1 MNRWLVRMGVGLA
14 LALPMAMLTIVWAA
28 PSVPVSSAPETVSN
42 CQTCHS
48 EFAVSWAKSSH
59 GMAVADPAFRE
70 MWMAQGSPHQCLSCH
85 ATGYDPATDTWQA
98 EGVTCEACHAPVPA
112 NHPQEPAPI
121 DRTSQACGTCH
132 TEGLFEW
139 QASKHRQAGL
149 DCIHCHD
156 PHGTQLR
163 SADPSD
169 LCSTCH
175 RDLGTRFAHSAH
187 SRQGLTCAD
196 CHLAPEEGPKG
207 QAHSER
213 DHSFRVSLSTCTSCH
228 STEMHDPGSIHNVN
242 PTPATLDPMASV
254 EKLQVTAAPSPVG
267 PLGFAL
273 LSALVGMA
281 SGMVLAPWLERW
293 YRRLNKNRNE

>member
-1 MNRWLVRMGVGLA
+1 MNRWLLRTGVGLA
-14 LALPMAMLTIVWAA
+14 LALPMAMLSQVWAA
-28 PSVPVSSAPETVSN
+28 PGLPDPAAQQTAPN

-48 EFAVSWAKSSH
+48 EFADSWARSAH
-59 GMAVADPAFRE
+59 GMALADPDFRE
-70 MWMAQGSPHQCLSCH
+70 VWVAQGSPHACLACH
-85 ATGYDPATDTWQA
+85 ATGYDSATDTWEA

-121 DRTSQACGTCH
+121 DRTSQSCGSCH

-149 DCIHCHD
+149 ACVNCHD

-175 RDLGTRFAHSAH
+175 SDLGTRFTHSAH

-196 CHLAPEEGPKG
+196 CHLTPVEGEKG

-213 DHSFRVSLSTCTSCH
+213 DHSFRVSLSTCNSCH
-228 STEMHDPGSIHNVN
+228 SVEMHDPGTIHNVS
-242 PTPATLDPMASV
+242 PTPATLDPLASV
-254 EKLQVTAAPSPVG
+254 EKLQVTATPSPVG

-273 LSALVGMA
+273 ISALIGMA